1 MPATYMI
8 VKIPS
13 EILAEAVA
21 ANKAG
26 QSYTIH
32 IEGVIGNPDDFE
44 DSGDVIPR
52 KPVNEKL
59 FEIPVKEIER
69 MTQPSVIR
77 PSDLQG
83 KK

>member
-32 IEGVIGNPDDFE
+32 IEGQIGSIEDFDD
-44 DSGDVIPR
+44 SVLPR

-59 FEIPVKEIER
+59 FEIPVKEIEL